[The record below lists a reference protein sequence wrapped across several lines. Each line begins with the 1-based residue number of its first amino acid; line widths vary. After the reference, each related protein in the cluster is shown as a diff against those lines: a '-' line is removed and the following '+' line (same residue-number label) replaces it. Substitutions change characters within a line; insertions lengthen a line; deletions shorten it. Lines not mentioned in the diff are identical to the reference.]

1 MIIRAYLRASTKEQD
16 ANRARDQ
23 LKAFASSHDAKIT
36 TFYVENESGTTVGRP
51 ELQRLI
57 SEAQEGE
64 VLLCEAVDRLSRHEH
79 DDWKRLR
86 AQIDSAGLRIVA
98 ADMPM
103 TWAALKPIV
112 GDPMM
117 AWMQSAMTNMLLDVM
132 AAFARKD
139 YERRRHVQ
147 KQGIEKAKAAGL
159 YRGKAP
165 NQVLH
170 QKIRDMLGGQYSVR
184 KIAHLLDC
192 SPSTVMAIKQQAG
205 EGAAAHDE
213 KLHGVG
219 MQPG

>member
-16 ANRARDQ
+16 ANRAREQ
-23 LKAFASSHDAKIT
+23 LKAFALSHDAKIT
-36 TFYVENESGTTVGRP
+36 TFYVENESGTKVGRP
-51 ELQRLI
+51 ELRRLI
-57 SEAQEGE
+57 SEAQSGE

-79 DDWKRLR
+79 EDWKRLR
-86 AQIDSAGLRIVA
+86 AQIDGAGLRIVA

-103 TWAALKPIV
+103 TWAALKPTE

-147 KQGIEKAKAAGL
+147 KQGIEKAKVAGL

-192 SPSTVMAIKQQAG
+192 SPSTVMAIKKQVESVETFCQ
-205 EGAAAHDE
+205 
-213 KLHGVG
+213 
-219 MQPG
+219 

>member
-16 ANRARDQ
+16 ANRAREQ

-36 TFYVENESGTTVGRP
+36 TFYVENESGTTVGRS

-57 SEAQEGE
+57 NEAQEGE
-64 VLLCEAVDRLSRHEH
+64 VLLCEAVDRLSRHEQ

-103 TWAALKPIV
+103 TWAALKPV
-112 GDPMM
+112 EGDPMT

-147 KQGIEKAKAAGL
+147 MQGIEKAKTAGV
-159 YRGKAP
+159 YRGRSP
-165 NQVLH
+165 NKLLH
-170 QKIRDMLGGQYSVR
+170 QKIREMLGGDYSVR
-184 KIAHLLDC
+184 KIAFLLDC
-192 SPSTVMAIKQQAG
+192 SPSTVMNVKKSSAG
-205 EGAAAHDE
+205 EKGLE
-213 KLHGVG
+213 LSGI
-219 MQPG
+219 

>member
-23 LKAFASSHDAKIT
+23 LKAFALSHEAKIT

-57 SEAQEGE
+57 SEAQGGE
-64 VLLCEAVDRLSRHEH
+64 VLLCESVDRLSRHEH

-86 AQIDSAGLRIVA
+86 AQIESAGLRIVA

-103 TWAALKPIV
+103 TWAALRPIE

-147 KQGIEKAKAAGL
+147 RQGIEKAKAAGL

-170 QKIRDMLGGQYSVR
+170 QKIRDMLGGHYSVR

-192 SPSTVMAIKQQAG
+192 SPSTVMSIKRQVEALNHVSAV
-205 EGAAAHDE
+205 EAN
-213 KLHGVG
+213 L
-219 MQPG
+219 

>member
-16 ANRARDQ
+16 ASRAKEQ
-23 LKAFASSHDAKIT
+23 LKAFVSSHNAKIT
-36 TFYVENESGTTVGRP
+36 TFYVENESGTLVGRP

-86 AQIDSAGLRIVA
+86 ADIESAGLRIVA

-103 TWAALKPIV
+103 TWAALKPIE
-112 GDPMM
+112 GDPML
-117 AWMQSAMTNMLLDVM
+117 AWMQIAITNMMLDLM

-147 KQGIEKAKAAGL
+147 RQGVEKAKAAGR

-165 NQVLH
+165 NKILH
-170 QKIRDMLGGQYSVR
+170 QKISDMLAGPYSIR
-184 KIAHLLDC
+184 KIAQLLDC
-192 SPSTVMAIKQQAG
+192 SPSTVMNVKSAMAKAG
-205 EGAAAHDE
+205 ST
-213 KLHGVG
+213 
-219 MQPG
+219 

>member
-16 ANRARDQ
+16 ANRAREQ
-23 LKAFASSHDAKIT
+23 LKAFAMSHDAKIT
-36 TFYVENESGTTVGRP
+36 TFYVENESGTKVGRP
-51 ELQRLI
+51 ELRRLI
-57 SEAQEGE
+57 SEAQSGE

-79 DDWKRLR
+79 EDWKRLR
-86 AQIDSAGLRIVA
+86 AQIDGAGLRIVA

-103 TWAALKPIV
+103 TWAALKPTE

-147 KQGIEKAKAAGL
+147 KQGIEKAKAEGL

-170 QKIRDMLGGQYSVR
+170 QKIRDMLGGQYSIR

-192 SPSTVMAIKQQAG
+192 SPSTVMAIKKQVERVETLCQ
-205 EGAAAHDE
+205 
-213 KLHGVG
+213 
-219 MQPG
+219 

>member
-23 LKAFASSHDAKIT
+23 LKAFASSHEAKIT

-57 SEAQEGE
+57 SEAQGGE
-64 VLLCEAVDRLSRHEH
+64 VLLCESVDRLSRHEH

-103 TWAALKPIV
+103 TWAALKPIE

-165 NQVLH
+165 NQILH
-170 QKIRDMLGGQYSVR
+170 QKIRDMLGGRYSIR

-192 SPSTVMAIKQQAG
+192 SPSTVMDVKRTVDLESARSAV
-205 EGAAAHDE
+205 E
-213 KLHGVG
+213 V
-219 MQPG
+219 

>member
-16 ANRARDQ
+16 ANRAREQ
-23 LKAFASSHDAKIT
+23 LKVFASSHNAKIT
-36 TFYVENESGTTVGRP
+36 TFYVENESGATVGRP

-86 AQIDSAGLRIVA
+86 AQIDGAGVRIVA

-103 TWAALKPIV
+103 TWSALKPIED
-112 GDPMM
+112 DPMM
-117 AWMQSAMTNMLLDVM
+117 AWMQTAMTNMLLDVM

-147 KQGIEKAKAAGL
+147 KQGIEKAKSAGVYL
-159 YRGKAP
+159 GKKP
-165 NQVLH
+165 NQILH
-170 QKIRDMLGGQYSVR
+170 QKIREMLRGPYSIR
-184 KIAHLLDC
+184 KIAHILGC
-192 SPSTVMAIKQQAG
+192 SPSTVMSVKRTSSG
-205 EGAAAHDE
+205 G
-213 KLHGVG
+213 
-219 MQPG
+219 

>member
-16 ANRARDQ
+16 ANRAREQ
-23 LKAFASSHDAKIT
+23 LKAFALSHDAKIT

-57 SEAQEGE
+57 SEAQGGE

-103 TWAALKPIV
+103 TWVALNPIK

-170 QKIRDMLGGQYSVR
+170 KKISDMLGGHYSVR

-192 SPSTVMAIKQQAG
+192 SPRETLNLTSRIC
-205 EGAAAHDE
+205 
-213 KLHGVG
+213 
-219 MQPG
+219 

>member
-16 ANRARDQ
+16 ANRAREQ
-23 LKAFASSHDAKIT
+23 LKAFVSSHDAKIT

-103 TWAALKPIV
+103 TWSALNPLE

-147 KQGIEKAKAAGL
+147 TQGIEKARAAGM

-165 NQVLH
+165 NKILH
-170 QKIRDMLGGQYSVR
+170 QKIRDMLCGPYSVR
-184 KIAHLLDC
+184 KIAHLLGC
-192 SPSTVMAIKQQAG
+192 SPSTVMNVKRMVDKRIAG
-205 EGAAAHDE
+205 QD
-213 KLHGVG
+213 
-219 MQPG
+219 

>member
-16 ANRARDQ
+16 ANRAREQ
-23 LKAFASSHDAKIT
+23 LKAFALSHDAKIT

-57 SEAQEGE
+57 SEAQGGE

-86 AQIDSAGLRIVA
+86 AQIDGAGLRIVA

-103 TWAALKPIV
+103 TWAALKPIE

-147 KQGIEKAKAAGL
+147 RQGIEKAKAAGL

-170 QKIRDMLGGQYSVR
+170 QKIRDMLGGHYSVR

-192 SPSTVMAIKQQAG
+192 SPSTVMSIKRKVEALNHVSAG
-205 EGAAAHDE
+205 EAS
-213 KLHGVG
+213 L
-219 MQPG
+219 